1 MDKLGLRPWER
12 QGALGMG
19 WARAKWTAGTLRG
32 LSIQPTHSFS
42 LRFLDIKNYIL
53 KRKKKKKNYILT
65 TSHKKSLC
73 PI

>member
-1 MDKLGLRPWER
+1 MDELGLRPWER

-32 LSIQPTHSFS
+32 LSVQPTHSFS

-53 KRKKKKKNYILT
+53 KRKKKKKLHRHN
-65 TSHKKSLC
+65 K
-73 PI
+73 P

>member
-1 MDKLGLRPWER
+1 MDELGLRPWER

-32 LSIQPTHSFS
+32 LSVQPTHSFS

-53 KRKKKKKNYILT
+53 KRKKKNYILT